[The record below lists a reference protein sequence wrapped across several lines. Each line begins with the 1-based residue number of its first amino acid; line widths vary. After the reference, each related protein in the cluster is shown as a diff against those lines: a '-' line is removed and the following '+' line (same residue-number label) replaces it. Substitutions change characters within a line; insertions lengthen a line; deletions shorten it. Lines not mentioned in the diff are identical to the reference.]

1 MISIS
6 GIKYQKEL
14 ETLPFFS
21 KQSASILI
29 GKEGKNLDK
38 KLAQLTRIG
47 YLETLKK
54 GVYVTSAYIDTVDK
68 EPYFEYLANILRT
81 PSYISTEYV
90 LAKEGLIPES
100 VFCATSITTKSS
112 RNYSN
117 KVGSFN
123 YRSIK
128 DSLFVGYKEKEWQD
142 NIIYIATKAKALF
155 DYFYFKRFKNFDQ
168 DISDFRIDWN
178 NFTKKDLIEFNKYV
192 NLAQGQ
198 KMSKV
203 LKHIT
208 KLC

>member
-29 GKEGKNLDK
+29 GKESKNLDK

-47 YLETLKK
+47 YLKTLKK

-68 EPYFEYLANILRT
+68 EPYFEYLANILRA
-81 PSYISTEYV
+81 PSYISAEYV

-100 VFCATSITTKSS
+100 VFCVTSITTKSS

-128 DSLFVGYKEKEWQD
+128 ASLFVGYKEKEWQG

-168 DISDFRIDWN
+168 DIYDFRINWN

-192 NLAQGQ
+192 NLTQGP

-203 LKHIT
+203 LKHIA

>member
-6 GIKYQKEL
+6 GIEYQKEL

-47 YLETLKK
+47 YLKTLKK

-68 EPYFEYLANILRT
+68 ELYFEYLANILRA
-81 PSYISTEYV
+81 PSYISAEYV

-168 DISDFRIDWN
+168 DIYDFRINWN

-192 NLAQGQ
+192 NLAQGP

-203 LKHIT
+203 LKHIA